1 MNKNRISCRAPDVPS
16 SGADIPFPHSCLCFD
31 IEAKQGSS
39 GLNAF
44 AAIRSD
50 TGESI
55 RFRDGDLRAELE
67 RLDEFAQGAAF
78 LLGHNLIGFD
88 LPHIKAIKP
97 DLRLLELS
105 PIDTLWLSPLAF
117 PKNPYH
123 RLVKHYKD
131 AGLERAQTS
140 DPEIDAK
147 ITLEL
152 FRDEISALGKSAP
165 ELLSAWHWLAGT
177 DENMRGF
184 DVFFSFLRR
193 SKRPS
198 DDDAR
203 GAIGRFLENRA
214 CTVQAEEAMGNIP
227 RLGWSFAYALAWLS
241 VSGGN
246 SVMPPWVRHQFP
258 ETGRLVRMLRDI
270 ACGNSNCDWCAER
283 HDARKELSRWFGFS
297 DFREKPACED
307 GASMQRAIVERNMAG
322 KHVLGI
328 MPTGTGKSLC
338 YQVPALS
345 RYYKTGALTVVI
357 SPLVALMADQVEGL
371 SEKGINSCVT
381 VNGLLSVPER
391 AEALEQVR
399 LGDASIL
406 IISPEQLRSLSIRRV
421 LDQREIGSWVIDE
434 AHCLSKW
441 GHDFRPDY
449 LYLGRFVREKAEREK
464 APVPPLLCLTATAKP
479 DVAEEIKDYF
489 RKTLGIHLDVFNGGT
504 HRPNLGFE
512 VIQTTEAKKFSDI
525 HRIIAQYL
533 PADELGGAIVYCATR
548 AQSEEV
554 ASFLAGK
561 QIATGY
567 FHAGLT
573 PDAKKNVQQSFIRG
587 DLSVIAATN
596 AFGMGIDKPDV
607 RLVVHADMPGSL
619 ENYLQEAGR
628 AGRDGEPA
636 RCVMLYSPSDAERQF
651 GMSARSKLNRREI
664 HGILRALRRLDRK
677 KRLGGE
683 VVATAGEILLEDEDN
698 EFVKDSATD
707 DTRVRTAISWLEDA
721 VLLTREEN
729 LVKVFPSSLQMNS
742 LEEISGILRKKSVS
756 PAYQEKLLSIVREIM
771 NSDRDEGVSTDQ
783 LMYVS
788 GLNAEEVA
796 SAMHQLESLGI
807 ASNDIA
813 ITAFV
818 HSGVQHSS
826 RKRFEQAVGL
836 ETALISYMRGMEPG
850 IGAGEKF
857 TLPLRSASQK
867 LTEQGLQDAL
877 PQRVLAL
884 LRGIARDGKGDQ
896 ADSGS
901 IYVRNRNRDTVRI
914 ALQREWPSLE
924 KTADL
929 RREAAALLLK
939 HLLGRLP
946 EKTRGTDLMVDTTM
960 GKLLN
965 AINSDIALKSRVK
978 NPVKL
983 LNRALLWLHDQEIIR
998 LNRGL
1003 TVFRT
1008 AMTVNLKPVSRGF
1021 ANVDYRPLADY
1032 YRGRVQQIHIMAEF
1046 ANRGLDD
1053 MQLAMKLV
1061 GDYFE
1066 LNQDDFL
1073 IRWLPDRKKELE
1085 RETSPESW
1093 RAIVE
1098 SLNSPPQQRIVA
1110 NDQEQTNML
1119 VLAGPGAGKT
1129 RVLVHRIAYL
1139 LRVKRENPRSIMALA
1154 YNRHAAA
1161 DIRRRLRELV
1171 GDDSLGVSVFTCH
1184 ALAMRLVG
1192 ASLAEKTQPE
1202 DGDFFRGVLRRATA
1216 LLQGEGAPPEESDE
1230 QRERMLAGFRWI
1242 LVDEYQDIGNEEYE
1256 LISALAGRMKKNPD
1270 DKLTLFA
1277 VGDDDQNIYTF
1288 KGTSVKFIRR
1298 FEKDYK
1304 SRPFFLTENYCSTH
1318 NIIAAANAV
1327 IGPARNRMK
1336 ADHPISVNQAR
1347 SKDPGGGKWEKLDPV
1362 AKGRVQIVP
1371 AGDDMYSQAVIAMTE
1386 LRRLAGLSSDWDWS
1400 RCAVVA
1406 REWKNLEPVRTLSEI
1421 QKISAQMGNEDPPGF
1436 WRLRETQA
1444 LVLWLRERKTV
1455 TVADMDNWLR
1465 AQKPGHWNDLLREAA
1480 GEYKE
1485 ESGDAETPVS
1495 HFIEWLAE
1503 WGREIRRRQRGLLL
1517 VTAHGA
1523 KGLEFDHVVILDG
1536 GWDQQSKDADENR
1549 RLYYVAMTRAK
1560 KTLTLMRLGKSNRL
1574 QEPLRGNLS
1583 VVEREPVALSGK
1595 HDEKLRICRVRL
1607 TLREV
1612 NIGFAGYRSAGHPLH
1627 RSISALSHG
1636 DLLETRVV
1644 NERWCLL
1651 DGSGVVVGQLAKKFK
1666 PPEGMRCVGATV
1678 FAVVVRDREDSDPEY
1693 RKNMSCDRWEVI
1705 VPELLFEPK

>member
-1 MNKNRISCRAPDVPS
+1 MGS
-16 SGADIPFPHSCLCFD
+16 SGSETIPFPYPCLSFD
-31 IEAKQGSS
+31 LEAKQGSS

-50 TGESI
+50 TGEFI
-55 RFRDGDLRAELE
+55 RFRDGDLKTALE
-67 RLDEFAQGAAF
+67 YLDDLARGTSF

-88 LPHIKAIKP
+88 LPHLKAIKP
-97 DLRLLELS
+97 NLRLLEFP

-117 PKNPYH
+117 PENPYH

-140 DPEIDAK
+140 DPELDAK
-147 ITLEL
+147 ITLKL
-152 FRDEISALGKSAP
+152 FTDEISALKKSSSD
-165 ELLSAWHWLAGT
+165 LLSAWHWLTGS
-177 DENMRGF
+177 DKNMRGF
-184 DVFFSFLRR
+184 DAFFSYLRH
-193 SKRPS
+193 SGRPS
-198 DDDAR
+198 GDDAR
-203 GAIGRFLENRA
+203 GAIGRFLQGRA
-214 CTVQAEEAMGNIP
+214 CPTQADSIMKDIS
-227 RLGWSFAYALAWLS
+227 RFGWSFSYALAWLS

-258 ETGRLVRMLRDI
+258 EAGRIVRLLRDT
-270 ACGNSNCDWCAER
+270 ACGNSVCDWCGER

-297 DFREKPACED
+297 DFREKPACKN
-307 GASMQRAIVERNMAG
+307 GTSMQRAIVEKNMAG
-322 KHVLGI
+322 NHVLGI

-371 SEKGINSCVT
+371 SAKGIDSCVT

-399 LGDASIL
+399 LGGASIL
-406 IISPEQLRSLSIRRV
+406 IISPEQLRSRSIRRV

-449 LYLGRFVREKAEREK
+449 RYLGRFIREKAKREQN
-464 APVPPLLCLTATAKP
+464 PVPSLLCLTATAKP
-479 DVAEEIKDYF
+479 DVIEEITDYF

-512 VIQTTEAKKFSDI
+512 VIPTTEAKKFSDI
-525 HRIIAQYL
+525 HLIIEQYL
-533 PADELGGAIVYCATR
+533 PADETGGAIVYCATR

-554 ASFLAGK
+554 SRFLADK

-573 PDAKKNVQQSFIRG
+573 PEAKKNTQRSFING
-587 DLSVIAATN
+587 DLRVIAATN

-628 AGRDGEPA
+628 AGRDGAPA
-636 RCVMLYSPSDAERQF
+636 RCVMLYAPEDAERQF
-651 GMSARSKLNRREI
+651 GMSARSKLNRKEI

-683 VVATAGEILLEDEDN
+683 VIATAGEILLEDEDN
-698 EFVKDSATD
+698 EFTKDSATD

-729 LVKVFPSSLQMNS
+729 LVQVFPSSLQMNS
-742 LEEISGILRKKSVS
+742 LEEISRRLQKKSVP
-756 PAYQEKLLSIVREIM
+756 PAYQQKLLSIVRAIM
-771 NSDRDEGVSTDQ
+771 NSNKDEGVSTDQ

-788 GLNAEEVA
+788 GLPAEGVA

-807 ASNDIA
+807 ARNDIVL
-813 ITAFV
+813 TAFV

-826 RKRFEQAVGL
+826 RRRFEQTAGL
-836 ETALISYMRGMEPG
+836 ENALISYMRQTEPD
-850 IGAGEKF
+850 IKKGEKF
-857 TLPLRSASQK
+857 TLPLRLASQK
-867 LTEQGLQDAL
+867 LREQGLKDPL
-877 PQRVLAL
+877 PQRVLGL
-884 LRGIARDGKGDQ
+884 LRCIARDGRGDD
-896 ADSGS
+896 ADPGS
-901 IYVRNRNRDTVRI
+901 IYVRSRNRDTVRV
-914 ALQREWPSLE
+914 ALQREWPALAE
-924 KTADL
+924 TAEL
-929 RREAAALLLK
+929 RREAAKLLLE
-939 HLLGRLP
+939 HLLGLLP
-946 EKTRGTDLMVDTTM
+946 ERTRGVDLMVDTTM

-965 AINSDIALKSRVK
+965 AVRSDIALKSRIK
-978 NPVKL
+978 DPVKL

-998 LNRGL
+998 LNKGL
-1003 TVFRT
+1003 AVFRT
-1008 AMTVNLKPVSRGF
+1008 AMTLNLKQVSRGF
-1021 ANVDYRPLADY
+1021 ANVDYKLLASY
-1032 YRGRVQQIHIMAEF
+1032 YRGRVQQIHIMSEF
-1046 ANRGLDD
+1046 AHSGLAD
-1053 MQLAMKLV
+1053 MSLAMGLV

-1073 IRWLPDRKKELE
+1073 ARWLPNRRKELE

-1098 SLNSPPQQRIVA
+1098 SLNSPAQQRIVA
-1110 NDQEQTNML
+1110 DEREQTNVL
-1119 VLAGPGAGKT
+1119 VLAGPGSGKT

-1171 GDDSLGVSVFTCH
+1171 GDDARGVSVFTCH

-1192 ASLAEKTQPE
+1192 ASLAERTQPA
-1202 DGDFFRGVLRRATA
+1202 GKNFFRDILRQATG
-1216 LLQGEGAPPEESDE
+1216 LLRGEGVSPEESDE
-1230 QRERMLAGFRWI
+1230 QRERLLGGFRWI
-1242 LVDEYQDIGNEEYE
+1242 LVDEYQDIGPEEYE
-1256 LISALAGRMKKNPD
+1256 LISALAGRTLKNPD

-1277 VGDDDQNIYTF
+1277 VGDDDQNIYAF
-1288 KGTSVKFIRR
+1288 KGTSVEFIRR

-1304 SRPFFLTENYCSTH
+1304 SRPSFLTENYRSTH
-1318 NIIAAANAV
+1318 NIIAAGNAV
-1327 IGPARNRMK
+1327 IGPARERMK
-1336 ADHPISVNQAR
+1336 VEHPISVNQAR
-1347 SKDPGGGKWEKLDPV
+1347 SKDPGGGEWEKLDPV

-1371 AGDDMYSQAVIAMTE
+1371 AGEDPFSQAVIAVAE
-1386 LRRLAGLSSDWDWS
+1386 LRRLEDLSDNWEWS

-1406 REWKNLEPVRTLSEI
+1406 REWKNLEPVRNFCEI
-1421 QKISAQMGNEDPPGF
+1421 HGIPAHMGNEEPPGF
-1436 WRLRETQA
+1436 WRLRETRA

-1455 TVADMDNWLR
+1455 TVADIDNWLKT
-1465 AQKPGHWNDLLREAA
+1465 QKTGHWNGLLREAA
-1480 GEYKE
+1480 GEYEE
-1485 ESGDAETPVS
+1485 ESGEAEIPVS
-1495 HFIEWLAE
+1495 HFVEWLAE

-1523 KGLEFDHVVILDG
+1523 KGLEFDHVVTLDG
-1536 GWDQQSKDADENR
+1536 GWDQPQRDADEDR
-1549 RLYYVAMTRAK
+1549 RLYYVAMTRAR
-1560 KTLTLMRLGKSNRL
+1560 KTLTLMRLGRSSSRL
-1574 QEPLRGNLS
+1574 QEALRGNPS
-1583 VVEREPVALSGK
+1583 VMEREPVSISGEHDKSLRRRRIRLSLK
-1595 HDEKLRICRVRL
+1595 D
-1607 TLREV
+1607 V
-1612 NIGFAGYRSAGHPLH
+1612 NIGFAGYRSAGHSLH

-1636 DLLETRVV
+1636 DALGTRAV
-1644 NERWCLL
+1644 NGRWELL
-1651 DGSGVVVGQLAKKFK
+1651 DRLGAIVGQLAKNFR

-1678 FAVVVRDREDSDPEY
+1678 FAVVARNRDDSDPEY
-1693 RKNMSCDRWEVI
+1693 RKKMNCEQWEVI
-1705 VPELLFEPK
+1705 VPELEFEPQ

>member
-1 MNKNRISCRAPDVPS
+1 MNRSRISCRAPDVPS
-16 SGADIPFPHSCLCFD
+16 GGAGGSENVPFPHPCISFD
-31 IEAKQGSS
+31 LEAKRGSS

-50 TGESI
+50 TRESV
-55 RFRDGDLRAELE
+55 RFPDGFPDRNLRAALQ
-67 RLDEFAQGAAF
+67 RLDDFARGTSF

-97 DLRLLELS
+97 GLRLLEL
-105 PIDTLWLSPLAF
+105 PTIDTLWLSPLAF

-123 RLVKHYKD
+123 KLVKHYKD
-131 AGLERAQTS
+131 AGLERAQAS
-140 DPEIDAK
+140 DPKLDAR

-152 FRDEISALGKSAP
+152 FTDEISALGKSAP
-165 ELLSAWHWLAGT
+165 ELLSAWHWLTGT
-177 DENMRGF
+177 DKNMRGF
-184 DVFFSFLRR
+184 DEFFSFLRR

-198 DDDAR
+198 DDDVR
-203 GAIGRFLENRA
+203 GSIGRFLENRA
-214 CTVQAEEAMGNIP
+214 CIVQAEEAMRDIP
-227 RLGWSFAYALAWLS
+227 RLGWPFAYALAWLS

-258 ETGRLVRMLRDI
+258 DAGRLVRLLRDT
-270 ACGNSNCDWCAER
+270 ACGNSSCGWCAQR
-283 HDARKELSRWFGFS
+283 HDARKELSLWFGFS
-297 DFREKPACED
+297 GFREKPACEN
-307 GASMQRAIVERNMAG
+307 GTSMQRAIVERNMAG

-371 SEKGINSCVT
+371 SAKGINSCVT

-391 AEALEQVR
+391 AEAFEQVR

-406 IISPEQLRSLSIRRV
+406 IISPEQLRSRSIRRM

-449 LYLGRFVREKAEREK
+449 RYLGRFIREKAEREK

-479 DVAEEIKDYF
+479 DVAEEITDYF

-512 VIQTTEAKKFSDI
+512 VIPTAEAKKFSDI

-533 PADELGGAIVYCATR
+533 PADEPGGAIVYCATR

-554 ASFLAGK
+554 AQFLAGK

-573 PDAKKNVQQSFIRG
+573 PDAKKNTQQSFIKG
-587 DLSVIAATN
+587 DLRVIVATN

-636 RCVMLYSPSDAERQF
+636 RCVMLYASSDAERQF
-651 GMSARSKLNRREI
+651 GMSARSRLNRREI
-664 HGILRALRRLDRK
+664 NGILRALRKLDRKNK

-683 VVATAGEILLEDEDN
+683 VIATAGEILLEDEDN
-698 EFVKDSATD
+698 EFTRDSATD
-707 DTRVRTAISWLEDA
+707 DTRVKTAISWLEDA

-742 LEEISGILRKKSVS
+742 LEKISETLRKKSVS
-756 PAYQEKLLSIVREIM
+756 PAYQEKLLSIVRAIM

-796 SAMHQLESLGI
+796 SAMHDLENLGI
-807 ASNDIA
+807 ASNDIVL
-813 ITAFV
+813 TAFV

-826 RKRFEQAVGL
+826 RRRFEQAVGL
-836 ETALISYMRGMEPG
+836 ETALISYMRRMEPD
-850 IGAGEKF
+850 IGKGEEF
-857 TLPLRSASQK
+857 TLLLRSASQK
-867 LTEQGLQDAL
+867 LSEQGLQDPL
-877 PQRVLAL
+877 PQRVLAI
-884 LRGIARDGKGDQ
+884 LRGIARDGKGEQ

-901 IYVRNRNRDTVRI
+901 IYVRSRNRDTVRVT
-914 ALQREWPSLE
+914 LQRKWSTLE
-924 KTADL
+924 KTADF
-929 RREAAALLLK
+929 RREAAALLLE
-939 HLLGRLP
+939 HLLGLLH
-946 EKTRGTDLMVDTTM
+946 KKISGTDLMVDTTM

-965 AINSDIALKSRVK
+965 AIKSDIAIRGRVK
-978 NPVKL
+978 DPVKL

-1008 AMTVNLKPVSRGF
+1008 AMTLNLKPVNRGF
-1021 ANVDYRPLADY
+1021 ANVDYQPLALY

-1046 ANRGLDD
+1046 ASRGLAD
-1053 MQLAMKLV
+1053 MSLAMKLV

-1066 LNQDDFL
+1066 INQDDFL
-1073 IRWLPDRKKELE
+1073 NRWLPDRKKELG
-1085 RETSPESW
+1085 RETTPESW

-1098 SLNSPPQQRIVA
+1098 SLNSPPQQHIVA
-1110 NDQEQTNML
+1110 NDQEQTNVL
-1119 VLAGPGAGKT
+1119 VLAGPGSGKT

-1139 LRVKRENPRSIMALA
+1139 LRVKRENPQSIMALA

-1161 DIRRRLRELV
+1161 DIRRRLRGLV
-1171 GDDSLGVSVFTCH
+1171 GDDARGVSVFTCH

-1192 ASLAEKTQPE
+1192 ASLAERTE
-1202 DGDFFRGVLRRATA
+1202 RAEGDFFRDVLRRATD

-1230 QRERMLAGFRWI
+1230 QRERLLAGFRWI

-1256 LISALAGRMKKNPD
+1256 LISALAGRTKKNPD

-1288 KGTSVKFIRR
+1288 KGTSVEFIRR

-1304 SRPFFLTENYCSTH
+1304 SRPFFLTENYRSTH

-1327 IGPARNRMK
+1327 IGPARDRMK
-1336 ADHPISVNQAR
+1336 INHPISVNQAR
-1347 SKDPGGGKWEKLDPV
+1347 SKDPKGGEWERLDPV

-1371 AGDDMYSQAVIAMTE
+1371 AGDDMYSQAAIAMTE
-1386 LRRLAGLSSDWDWS
+1386 LKRLEDLSDSWDWS

-1406 REWKNLEPVRTLSEI
+1406 REWKNLEPVCNLCETLGI
-1421 QKISAQMGNEDPPGF
+1421 PTQMGNQEPPGF

-1455 TVADMDNWLR
+1455 TVADINNWLKT
-1465 AQKPGHWNDLLREAA
+1465 QKTDHWNDLLRDAA
-1480 GEYKE
+1480 GEYEK
-1485 ESGDAETPVS
+1485 ESGEAETPVS
-1495 HFIEWLAE
+1495 HFVEWLAE

-1536 GWDQQSKDADENR
+1536 GWDQPSKDADEDR

-1560 KTLTLMRLGKSNRL
+1560 KNLTLMRLGRSNRL
-1574 QEPLRGNLS
+1574 QDALRGNLS
-1583 VVEREPVALSGK
+1583 AVERAYVALPGE
-1595 HDEKLRICRVRL
+1595 HDEKLRIRRVRP

-1612 NIGFAGYRSAGHPLH
+1612 HIGFAGYKPAGHSLH

-1636 DLLETRVV
+1636 DRLGTRVV
-1644 NERWCLL
+1644 NGRWKLL
-1651 DGSGVVVGQLAKKFK
+1651 DGPGWLWDSLPKNSSRRRGCA
-1666 PPEGMRCVGATV
+1666 A
-1678 FAVVVRDREDSDPEY
+1678 RERRFSL
-1693 RKNMSCDRWEVI
+1693 SW
-1705 VPELLFEPK
+1705 

>member
-587 DLSVIAATN
+587 
-596 AFGMGIDKPDV
+596 GPECYRCHKCV
-607 RLVVHADMPGSL
+607 R
-619 ENYLQEAGR
+619 
-628 AGRDGEPA
+628 
-636 RCVMLYSPSDAERQF
+636 
-651 GMSARSKLNRREI
+651 
-664 HGILRALRRLDRK
+664 HG
-677 KRLGGE
+677 
-683 VVATAGEILLEDEDN
+683 
-698 EFVKDSATD
+698 
-707 DTRVRTAISWLEDA
+707 
-721 VLLTREEN
+721 
-729 LVKVFPSSLQMNS
+729 
-742 LEEISGILRKKSVS
+742 
-756 PAYQEKLLSIVREIM
+756 Y
-771 NSDRDEGVSTDQ
+771 
-783 LMYVS
+783 
-788 GLNAEEVA
+788 
-796 SAMHQLESLGI
+796 
-807 ASNDIA
+807 
-813 ITAFV
+813 
-818 HSGVQHSS
+818 
-826 RKRFEQAVGL
+826 
-836 ETALISYMRGMEPG
+836 
-850 IGAGEKF
+850 
-857 TLPLRSASQK
+857 
-867 LTEQGLQDAL
+867 
-877 PQRVLAL
+877 
-884 LRGIARDGKGDQ
+884 
-896 ADSGS
+896 
-901 IYVRNRNRDTVRI
+901 
-914 ALQREWPSLE
+914 
-924 KTADL
+924 
-929 RREAAALLLK
+929 
-939 HLLGRLP
+939 
-946 EKTRGTDLMVDTTM
+946 
-960 GKLLN
+960 
-965 AINSDIALKSRVK
+965 
-978 NPVKL
+978 
-983 LNRALLWLHDQEIIR
+983 
-998 LNRGL
+998 
-1003 TVFRT
+1003 
-1008 AMTVNLKPVSRGF
+1008 
-1021 ANVDYRPLADY
+1021 
-1032 YRGRVQQIHIMAEF
+1032 
-1046 ANRGLDD
+1046 
-1053 MQLAMKLV
+1053 
-1061 GDYFE
+1061 
-1066 LNQDDFL
+1066 
-1073 IRWLPDRKKELE
+1073 
-1085 RETSPESW
+1085 
-1093 RAIVE
+1093 
-1098 SLNSPPQQRIVA
+1098 
-1110 NDQEQTNML
+1110 
-1119 VLAGPGAGKT
+1119 
-1129 RVLVHRIAYL
+1129 
-1139 LRVKRENPRSIMALA
+1139 
-1154 YNRHAAA
+1154 
-1161 DIRRRLRELV
+1161 
-1171 GDDSLGVSVFTCH
+1171 
-1184 ALAMRLVG
+1184 
-1192 ASLAEKTQPE
+1192 
-1202 DGDFFRGVLRRATA
+1202 
-1216 LLQGEGAPPEESDE
+1216 
-1230 QRERMLAGFRWI
+1230 
-1242 LVDEYQDIGNEEYE
+1242 
-1256 LISALAGRMKKNPD
+1256 
-1270 DKLTLFA
+1270 
-1277 VGDDDQNIYTF
+1277 
-1288 KGTSVKFIRR
+1288 
-1298 FEKDYK
+1298 
-1304 SRPFFLTENYCSTH
+1304 
-1318 NIIAAANAV
+1318 
-1327 IGPARNRMK
+1327 
-1336 ADHPISVNQAR
+1336 
-1347 SKDPGGGKWEKLDPV
+1347 
-1362 AKGRVQIVP
+1362 
-1371 AGDDMYSQAVIAMTE
+1371 
-1386 LRRLAGLSSDWDWS
+1386 
-1400 RCAVVA
+1400 
-1406 REWKNLEPVRTLSEI
+1406 
-1421 QKISAQMGNEDPPGF
+1421 
-1436 WRLRETQA
+1436 
-1444 LVLWLRERKTV
+1444 
-1455 TVADMDNWLR
+1455 
-1465 AQKPGHWNDLLREAA
+1465 
-1480 GEYKE
+1480 
-1485 ESGDAETPVS
+1485 
-1495 HFIEWLAE
+1495 
-1503 WGREIRRRQRGLLL
+1503 
-1517 VTAHGA
+1517 
-1523 KGLEFDHVVILDG
+1523 
-1536 GWDQQSKDADENR
+1536 
-1549 RLYYVAMTRAK
+1549 
-1560 KTLTLMRLGKSNRL
+1560 
-1574 QEPLRGNLS
+1574 
-1583 VVEREPVALSGK
+1583 
-1595 HDEKLRICRVRL
+1595 
-1607 TLREV
+1607 
-1612 NIGFAGYRSAGHPLH
+1612 
-1627 RSISALSHG
+1627 
-1636 DLLETRVV
+1636 
-1644 NERWCLL
+1644 
-1651 DGSGVVVGQLAKKFK
+1651 
-1666 PPEGMRCVGATV
+1666 
-1678 FAVVVRDREDSDPEY
+1678 
-1693 RKNMSCDRWEVI
+1693 
-1705 VPELLFEPK
+1705 